1 MSDRADSM
9 SKKGKHFCPSVRLD
23 PLGPSSTHQR
33 RCINMNQPISKTT
46 ESKDPG
52 SLFQSAFQAREDG
65 RDQKAEARSRKA
77 EERHIKFEQSAAARE
92 ERAEAREERAVK
104 RAETREEREEA
115 RERRA
120 LAREEREEARE
131 KREEDREI
139 LLNSNQN
146 DNKGGDFSY
155 FRTADGVRH
164 HIDKM
169 RFEGAAAR
177 DNKILD
183 DLAVM
188 QADIAHITEDFVTIK
203 NDFVTIKEQSA
214 TIQEHVSQLKVGQAR
229 TSRIVSGMENR
240 FLPKRE
246 ELIGPF
252 KNKKIME

>member
-139 LLNSNQN
+139 LGSLFLQ
-146 DNKGGDFSY
+146 
-155 FRTADGVRH
+155 
-164 HIDKM
+164 IQ
-169 RFEGAAAR
+169 AAAR